1 MPMARPTH
9 SRGLV
14 LASPRETESLG
25 RAIGLALREGD
36 VIALIGDLGAGK
48 TALVHGI
55 VSGLDAPPTF
65 VASPTFMLM
74 HQYHGRLPLT
84 HIDLYRLKRLEE
96 AEAIGLA
103 EVFADDGVAAIEW
116 ADRFPSLL
124 PSDRLEVRLS
134 HRTLTTRSVQFVAQG
149 VRSRSLLARIT
160 RISQSEKKG
169 GPLPNPRLRAKR
181 KASHR

>member
-1 MPMARPTH
+1 MARPTR

-14 LASPRETESLG
+14 LASLRETESIG
-25 RAIGLALREGD
+25 RAIGQILHEGD

-48 TALVHGI
+48 TALVRGI
-55 VSGLDAPPTF
+55 VSGLDAPSTF
-65 VASPTFMLM
+65 VTSPTFMLM

-84 HIDLYRLKRLEE
+84 HMDLYRLNSLEE

-103 EVFADDGVAAIEW
+103 EVLADDGVTAIEW

-124 PSDRLEVRLS
+124 PSDRLEIRLS
-134 HRTLTTRSVQFVAQG
+134 HKTFTTRSIQFAAQG

-160 RISQSEKKG
+160 RVTQSVKKRG
-169 GPLPNPRLRAKR
+169 HLPNPRLRAKR

>member
-1 MPMARPTH
+1 MARPTR

-14 LASPRETESLG
+14 LASARETESVG
-25 RAIGLALREGD
+25 KAIGRVLREGD

-55 VSGLDAPPTF
+55 VSGLDAPSTF

-74 HQYHGRLPLT
+74 HQYQGRLPLT
-84 HIDLYRLKRLEE
+84 HMDLYRLRSLAE

-103 EVFADDGVAAIEW
+103 EVFADDGVTAIEW
-116 ADRFPSLL
+116 ADRFPGLL

-160 RISQSEKKG
+160 RVSQSVTKRG
-169 GPLPNPRLRAKR
+169 RLPNPRLRAKR